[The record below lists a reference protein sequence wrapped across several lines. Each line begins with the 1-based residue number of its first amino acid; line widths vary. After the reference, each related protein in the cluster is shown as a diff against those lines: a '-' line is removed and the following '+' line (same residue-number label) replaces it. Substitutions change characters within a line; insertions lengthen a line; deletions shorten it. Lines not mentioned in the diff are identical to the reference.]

1 MKKVFALL
9 MVILFLLAGCATKE
23 KKPQTTTSSDS
34 SRTALSIEKA
44 MQLFPYVFEGT
55 VLASDPYPENSAHVL
70 LDVHIDNVFSG
81 DLEEGSTIKLR
92 ASYPD
97 LFPVGEQRLIFA
109 EWGETIGAGPYYT
122 SNTALYSVGDTVNSG
137 MIYGAEGKSY
147 EEVIQK
153 IREIVS

>member
-1 MKKVFALL
+1 MKKVFILL
-9 MVILFLLAGCATKE
+9 MIILFLLTGCVSKE
-23 KKPQTTTSSDS
+23 KKPQTTSSDS
-34 SRTALSIEKA
+34 SRTALSIEQA

-55 VLASDPYPENSAHVL
+55 VLVSEPYPENNADVL
-70 LDVHIDNVFSG
+70 LDVQIDRVFSG

-137 MIYGAEGKSY
+137 MIYGAEGKTY
-147 EEVIQK
+147 EEVIQE
-153 IREIVS
+153 IREILP